1 MTILETTSELE
12 AVNAILATIGE
23 APVTSLDPELLA
35 DDAATAHAHLKAS
48 LRRTLARG
56 WTFNTERNIT
66 IEPDVNGRIF
76 VGADAV
82 RVVVANNPKI
92 VVRHGGVGARLYD
105 MEFRTDVFESAQSG
119 LSIIRLLDFDVCP
132 EAMRDYCAIAA
143 GRRFQQKIMGDQVK
157 HRIEANDELRAWA
170 DLLNHE
176 GAVAQ
181 WNVVLHSRT
190 VQRIKGVRS

>member
-1 MTILETTSELE
+1 MLETTTELE

-35 DDAATAHAHLKAS
+35 DDAATAHAFLKSS
-48 LRRTLARG
+48 LRRTLSRG

-66 IEPDVNGRIF
+66 IAPNNDGHIL

-82 RVVVANNPKI
+82 RVVIPNEPKI

-105 MEFRTDVFESAQSG
+105 MEFRTDVFESAKSN
-119 LSIIRLLDFDVCP
+119 LNIVRLLDFEDCS
-132 EAMRDYCAIAA
+132 EQMRDYVTIAA

-181 WNVVLHSRT
+181 WNVVLHSQT